1 MNIQQIKYV
10 LETAASTS
18 MREAATKLYISQP
31 ALSSSIKELEEELG
45 IVIFDRTNK
54 GIFLTDEG
62 REFITHA
69 KKVHGQYE
77 ILEERYLSTNR
88 DKEHFSVS
96 TQHYHFAIKAFTDV
110 VKKYN
115 ADKYVFSIHETKTKD
130 VLEDVRSLKSEVGI
144 ISFSSS
150 NENILKK
157 FFKEYQLK
165 FTPLM
170 KKEAYVYIW
179 HNHKFANREKI
190 SIEELSE
197 YPCITFDQ
205 SNDSNFY
212 LTEEALSDY
221 DFKKVIKTSDRAT
234 AMELIADLQGYSIGC
249 GLLSAEDVILK
260 GLVSIKLEEEDP
272 LSIGYIVRESGN
284 LSEYGKYYTEELLKY
299 KQE

>member
-1 MNIQQIKYV
+1 MKKLIKNPIFTFILGFV
-10 LETAASTS
+10 IAIGITTVFAFDFLPVW
-18 MREAATKLYISQP
+18 L
-31 ALSSSIKELEEELG
+31 LSAKAESGYSGVKSS
-45 IVIFDRTNK
+45 
-54 GIFLTDEG
+54 
-62 REFITHA
+62 
-69 KKVHGQYE
+69 
-77 ILEERYLSTNR
+77 
-88 DKEHFSVS
+88 
-96 TQHYHFAIKAFTDV
+96 
-110 VKKYN
+110 
-115 ADKYVFSIHETKTKD
+115 
-130 VLEDVRSLKSEVGI
+130 
-144 ISFSSS
+144 
-150 NENILKK
+150 LKK